1 MGVRSRRSLQGPPPE
16 HRQHRRL
23 PHFRPFTPWLT
34 PGGGGP
40 GQAPPGFPFGRR
52 VFPGCMA
59 AATGPPRCCPQPRAL
74 CARRCLTSRARLHSR
89 GFDVALLC
97 GRERAC
103 CPAPV
108 RVLAKAARA
117 WASRCPSPRP
127 FGGQTPWPLRACP
140 GASLSGPQLGAQA
153 WGSAGWPGAVA
164 TFAPLPQP
172 PGLLRAGGPLEPH
185 LAVQPQPTHP
195 KGVGAHLAA
204 SPPAP
209 CPEHRGGSSR
219 VSPRRGC
226 GRRTGCLLLAT
237 RYAVCFLAFWR
248 PGPWGLPSTPSTA
261 LQPRRTAP
269 QPCAW
274 RPVGLWGGLS
284 PAAQPPSRLGE
295 GAAPLRGEQKA
306 TNPLVLAKIISENI
320 FCFMWENRYQS
331 HGMLYFILVVFENI
345 LIFGNTKINNG
356 VCCTWCGPRVLSGG
370 RALPG
375 LSRCRP
381 RVSPRRGPSL
391 GPRRGHHRKFLQC
404 PFVSP
409 AA

>member
-1 MGVRSRRSLQGPPPE
+1 MLPCACPCPSEGRQGLGLPLSFPQALRGADPMAPQSLSWGFTLWPSAWCASLGVCRVAGGRGHVCPPPPAP
-16 HRQHRRL
+16 RAAQGG
-23 PHFRPFTPWLT
+23 RPLRTTPGCAASAY
-34 PGGGGP
+34 PPQGGGG
-40 GQAPPGFPFGRR
+40 AP
-52 VFPGCMA
+52 C
-59 AATGPPRCCPQPRAL
+59 
-74 CARRCLTSRARLHSR
+74 RL
-89 GFDVALLC
+89 
-97 GRERAC
+97 
-103 CPAPV
+103 
-108 RVLAKAARA
+108 
-117 WASRCPSPRP
+117 
-127 FGGQTPWPLRACP
+127 
-140 GASLSGPQLGAQA
+140 
-153 WGSAGWPGAVA
+153 
-164 TFAPLPQP
+164 
-172 PGLLRAGGPLEPH
+172 
-185 LAVQPQPTHP
+185 
-195 KGVGAHLAA
+195 
-204 SPPAP
+204 PPAP

>member
-204 SPPAP
+204 SPPPRVPNTEAAH
-209 CPEHRGGSSR
+209 PECRPDGAVAAGQGACSW
-219 VSPRRGC
+219 P
-226 GRRTGCLLLAT
+226 LAT
-237 RYAVCFLAFWR
+237 QCVSSLSGGLGPGASR
-248 PGPWGLPSTPSTA
+248 PPPA
-261 LQPRRTAP
+261 
-269 QPCAW
+269 QPC
-274 RPVGLWGGLS
+274 S
-284 PAAQPPSRLGE
+284 PAARHP
-295 GAAPLRGEQKA
+295 
-306 TNPLVLAKIISENI
+306 
-320 FCFMWENRYQS
+320 
-331 HGMLYFILVVFENI
+331 
-345 LIFGNTKINNG
+345 
-356 VCCTWCGPRVLSGG
+356 
-370 RALPG
+370 
-375 LSRCRP
+375 
-381 RVSPRRGPSL
+381 
-391 GPRRGHHRKFLQC
+391 
-404 PFVSP
+404 SP
-409 AA
+409 APGDLLVCGAG